1 MYNLVLIELEKNLKN
16 YSIEHYNLYSKIG
29 FLYDFLNKKTE
40 KNYKL
45 EILEIFYNL
54 KDMNNFNI
62 DVELYLRDRYKDKLI
77 NILFIYIWYKNLG
90 CSEQIIFQKIEN
102 DYKNSSEYRNFKLN
116 LPKINEVIKLQD
128 VTLDDVIAKF
138 DKTNNKIDV
147 VITSEYFDFVELEY
161 NSMCQEVEPY
171 NSRNEIVI
179 RVCVEGAL
187 FYSYNNSSEHI
198 LLKKGDAFLVNQFIL
213 NKATFLTERCKLLI
227 FRVKSPFI
235 SEILNKKFERNSVA
249 LITLYS
255 ISYFLDHYKDVD
267 KDIILLKILSNIV
280 NHNNTSE
287 VSTEP
292 FCCKDSEFAEIVSYI
307 NYNINKGITVRE
319 IEKKYKLYNK
329 ILVNKFKKYLNI
341 SPSEYLVEQKL
352 LKAALILKTTEYKVN
367 YISDM
372 LSFTSANSFTISFKN
387 KFGVTP
393 LKYRNK

>member
-1 MYNLVLIELEKNLKN
+1 MYNLVLIELEKNLKD

-54 KDMNNFNI
+54 KDINNFNI
-62 DVELYLRDRYKDKLI
+62 DIELYLRDRYKDKLI
-77 NILFIYIWYKNLG
+77 NILFIYIWYKNIG
-90 CSEQIIFQKIEN
+90 CNEQIIFQKIEN

-116 LPKINEVIKLQD
+116 LPKINEIIKLQD
-128 VTLDDVIAKF
+128 VTLDDVITKF
-138 DKTNNKIDV
+138 DRTNNKIDV
-147 VITSEYFDFVELEY
+147 VTSEYFDFVELEY
-161 NSMCQEVEPY
+161 NSMCQEVDPY

-213 NKATFLTERCKLLI
+213 NKTTFLTERCKLLI

-249 LITLYS
+249 LITLYR

-267 KDIILLKILSNIV
+267 KDVILLKILSNIV

-292 FCCKDSEFAEIVSYI
+292 FCCKDLEFAEIISYI

-341 SPSEYLVEQKL
+341 SPSEYLAEQKL

>member
-1 MYNLVLIELEKNLKN
+1 MYNLVLIELEKNLKD
-16 YSIEHYNLYSKIG
+16 YSIEHYDLYSKIG

-54 KDMNNFNI
+54 KDINNFNI
-62 DVELYLRDRYKDKLI
+62 DIELYLRDRYKDKLI

-128 VTLDDVIAKF
+128 VTLDDVITKF
-138 DKTNNKIDV
+138 DRTNNKIDV
-147 VITSEYFDFVELEY
+147 VTSEYFDFVELEY
-161 NSMCQEVEPY
+161 NSMCQEVDPY

-255 ISYFLDHYKDVD
+255 ISYFLDHYKDID

-292 FCCKDSEFAEIVSYI
+292 FGCKDSEFAEIVSYI

>member
-1 MYNLVLIELEKNLKN
+1 MYNLVLIELEKNLKD

-54 KDMNNFNI
+54 KDINNFNI
-62 DVELYLRDRYKDKLI
+62 DIELYLRDRYKDKLI

-90 CSEQIIFQKIEN
+90 CGEQIIFQKIEN

-116 LPKINEVIKLQD
+116 LPKINEVIKLRD
-128 VTLDDVIAKF
+128 VTLDDVITKF
-138 DKTNNKIDV
+138 DRTNNKIDV
-147 VITSEYFDFVELEY
+147 VTSEYFDFVELEY

-213 NKATFLTERCKLLI
+213 NKTTFLTEHCKLLI
-227 FRVKSPFI
+227 FRIKSPFI

-249 LITLYS
+249 LITLYR

-267 KDIILLKILSNIV
+267 KDVILLKILSNIV

-292 FCCKDSEFAEIVSYI
+292 FCCKDSEFAEIINYI